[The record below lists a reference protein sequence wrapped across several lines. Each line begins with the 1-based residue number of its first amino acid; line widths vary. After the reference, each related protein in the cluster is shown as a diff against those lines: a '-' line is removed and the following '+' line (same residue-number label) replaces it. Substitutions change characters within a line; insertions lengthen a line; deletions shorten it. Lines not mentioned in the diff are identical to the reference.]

1 MKKNAAKLP
10 AVPLRTDPISK
21 SGGSDSSSDP
31 VWDAIRKE
39 VSREVE
45 AEPVLASF
53 LHATILRHDSL
64 EDAFSFH
71 LAGKL
76 GGPSLAE
83 MLIRE
88 VIDEALHASPQIGE
102 AIRADL
108 RAVRERDPASS
119 TYSQPF
125 LYFKG
130 FQALQA
136 YRVGHWLWEEGRQSL
151 ALFLQNRIS
160 QVFALDIHP
169 AARIGRGIL
178 IDHGTGVVIG
188 ETAVVENDVS
198 MLHEVTLGGTGK
210 ETGDRHPKVREG
222 VLIGTGAKI
231 LGNVEIGCGAKIGAG
246 SVVLDN
252 VPPHCTAAGVPARI
266 VGRPK
271 ENEPARTMDHRLAEN
286 QGSGI

>member
-1 MKKNAAKLP
+1 MTLSMKTKPGDQRAGRRSGANDAA
-10 AVPLRTDPISK
+10 AAI
-21 SGGSDSSSDP
+21 DP
-31 VWDAIRKE
+31 VWESIRNE
-39 VSREVE
+39 VTREVE
-45 AEPVLASF
+45 LEPILASF
-53 LHATILRHDSL
+53 LHATILKHNRL
-64 EDAFSFH
+64 EDALSFH

-76 GGPSLAE
+76 GGPSLAD
-83 MLIRE
+83 MTIRE
-88 VIDEALHASPQIGE
+88 VIDEALAASPEIGE
-102 AIRADL
+102 SIRADL
-108 RAVRERDPASS
+108 RAVKERDPA
-119 TYSQPF
+119 TDTFSQPF

-130 FQALQA
+130 FQALQS
-136 YRVGHWLWEEGRQSL
+136 YRVSHWLWTQGRKSL

-160 QVFALDIHP
+160 QVFAADIHP

-231 LGNVEIGCGAKIGAG
+231 LGNVEIGAGAKIGAG

-266 VGRPK
+266 VGRPL
-271 ENEPARTMDHRLAEN
+271 EAEPALTMNHRLPDN
-286 QGSGI
+286 QGAGI